1 MNLFSTFVET
11 LKQNKMLELII
22 GAILYYMILKI
33 DEHRKVLNRVKDAKE
48 KLFTNDRPTY
58 ENI

>member
-1 MNLFSTFVET
+1 
-11 LKQNKMLELII
+11 MLELII
-22 GAILYYMILKI
+22 GAILYYIILKI
-33 DEHRKVLNRVKDAKE
+33 EDRRKVLNRVKDAKE

>member
-1 MNLFSTFVET
+1 
-11 LKQNKMLELII
+11 MLELII
-22 GAILYYMILKI
+22 GAILYYMIVKI